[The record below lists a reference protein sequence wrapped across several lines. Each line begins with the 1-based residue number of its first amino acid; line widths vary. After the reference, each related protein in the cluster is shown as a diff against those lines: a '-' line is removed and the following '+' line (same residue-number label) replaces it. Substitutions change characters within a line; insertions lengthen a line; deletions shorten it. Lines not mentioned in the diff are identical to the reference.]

1 MVLESR
7 RPVGLSHGA
16 SPSVA
21 DQAVGAA
28 AFQRSE
34 SGDDIAVVAGFLRGL
49 VEGDGDLKTRLRLSP
64 NSPMREVGQLLNR
77 FVEDTAK
84 LLSQLDEHTN
94 RVGVGVAQNVRN
106 IAGTARNQAQEID
119 RVAQALVQARQAGN
133 DVAEAANRASG
144 SSESTREMAARGND
158 AVEATGEGVERS
170 RNSAQLSAGTVKELI
185 TSSSEIDKI
194 TEAIE
199 DIAEQTNLLALNAAI
214 EAARAGEHGRGFAV
228 VAAEVRKLSER
239 TRDSTKEISRMVKG
253 LQTQMSSL
261 SGVIATNVQEAEMAV
276 DKAAT
281 SRSTLSEISRLAVR
295 STEEMANVAA
305 GNQEI
310 AATIDDVAARVGK
323 LSDSAK
329 LVADNMDATATSED
343 TEMAIIEI
351 HRLLA
356 RYRLGTFTEQVREWA
371 QACALE
377 VAAALE
383 SAIDRH
389 KLTLDQLMDW
399 RYEEIKGPA
408 IQRLSR
414 LFDVRRVPPEGFN
427 PPKFATSWD
436 HLMDVQM
443 RTVLDGYVAKHRR
456 LNNVYISDV
465 NGYLFTHLTRY
476 TQPWTGN
483 RKEDINHNR
492 AKRIFDQQVALRATR
507 VGIKGWDRVPKRATR
522 QQFLST
528 GVNPDQPVSPEIF
541 VLQTLARASGDTVCD
556 LAVPLF
562 VKGRRYGAVRFS
574 FLAK

>member
-1 MVLESR
+1 VLEFR
-7 RPVGLSHGA
+7 RPGVPKGSVPA
-16 SPSVA
+16 PSA
-21 DQAVGAA
+21 DQAAGSADH
-28 AFQRSE
+28 RGPE
-34 SGDDIAVVAGFLRGL
+34 PDDDIAIVERFLSAL
-49 VEGDGDLKTRLRLSP
+49 VEGDGDLRARLQLPADSQ
-64 NSPMREVGQLLNR
+64 MREIGRLLNR
-77 FVEDTAK
+77 FVGDTAQ
-84 LLSQLDEHTN
+84 LLSQLDDHTN

-119 RVAQALVQARQAGN
+119 RVAQALMQARQAGN

-144 SSESTREMAARGND
+144 SSEATREMAARGNGAVD
-158 AVEATGEGVERS
+158 AAVEGVERS
-170 RNSAQLSAGTVKELI
+170 RKTAQLSAGTVKELI
-185 TSSSEIDKI
+185 SSSSEIDKI
-194 TEAIE
+194 TDTIE
-199 DIAEQTNLLALNAAI
+199 DIAVQTNLLALNAAI

-253 LQTQMSSL
+253 LQQQMAGL
-261 SGVIATNVQEAEMAV
+261 STVIQTNVQESDAAAV
-276 DKAAT
+276 KAA
-281 SRSTLSEISRLAVR
+281 SSLSTLAEISSLAVR

-305 GNQEI
+305 GNEEI
-310 AATIDDVAARVGK
+310 AASIDDVASRVGK

-329 LVADNMDATATSED
+329 AVAENMDTSATSED

-356 RYRLGTFTEQVREWA
+356 SYKLGTFTEQVRTWA
-371 QACALE
+371 QECASE
-377 VAAALE
+377 VATTLE
-383 SAIDRH
+383 SAIDHR

-399 RYEEIKGPA
+399 RYEEIRGQA

-414 LFDVRRVPPEGFN
+414 LFDVRRVSPEGFN

-436 HLMDVQM
+436 HLLDVQM
-443 RTVLDGYVAKHRR
+443 RTVLDSYVVKHKR
-456 LNNVYISDV
+456 LDNVYVSDV

-483 RKEDINHNR
+483 RKDDINHNR
-492 AKRIFDQQVALRATR
+492 AKRIFEQMVALRATR

-522 QQFLST
+522 QQFLSL
-528 GVNPDQPVSPEIF
+528 GVNPDQPAPSGIF

-562 VKGRRYGAVRFS
+562 VKGKRYGAVRFS
-574 FLAK
+574 FLAQ